1 MKKIILCPNPSR
13 DAGLKYT
20 GEVRRRLEEMG
31 ASVRVC
37 TVFHPGSG
45 TRNAGPETE
54 RVECEIEGADL
65 LICFGGDGT
74 ILHLSH
80 MAAKWDIPILT
91 VNMGNKGFI
100 AEMETG
106 DIERLIQVAMGDS
119 YRIEKRMM
127 LDVSVLRKG
136 ENILQD
142 YALNDAVIVGAA
154 RIIRLSVFGD
164 GEKIS
169 EFSGDG
175 IIISTPTGSTAYS
188 MAAGGPIVEPGAQNI
203 IITPICAH
211 ALIAKS
217 FVLSSRREVTARLSR
232 LNGKLAYLSVDGAQ
246 FRLNTS
252 DEVLIKKSEYVTK
265 IVKASVRS
273 FYEILNDKLGDS

>member
-1 MKKIILCPNPSR
+1 MKKIVLCPNPTR

-20 GEVRRRLEEMG
+20 DEVKLRLEKLG
-31 ASVRVC
+31 ASVKVC
-37 TVFHPGSG
+37 TVFYHGSAAVSA
-45 TRNAGPETE
+45 RPETE
-54 RVECEIEGADL
+54 QVENEIEGADL

-80 MAAKWDIPILT
+80 AAAKWDIPILT

-100 AEMETG
+100 AELETG
-106 DIERLIQVAMGDS
+106 DIDRLIQVAMSDS

-136 ENILQD
+136 ETILQD
-142 YALNDAVIVGAA
+142 YALNDTVIVGAG
-154 RIIRLSVFGD
+154 RMIRLTVFGD

-175 IIISTPTGSTAYS
+175 IIVSTPTGSTAYS
-188 MAAGGPIVEPGAQNI
+188 MAAGGPIVEPGAENI

-217 FVLSSRREVTARLSR
+217 FVLSSRREVMVRLSR
-232 LNGKLAYLSVDGAQ
+232 LNGKLAYLSVDGAR
-246 FRLNTS
+246 FRLNNS
-252 DEVLIKKSEYVTK
+252 DEITIKKSQYVTK